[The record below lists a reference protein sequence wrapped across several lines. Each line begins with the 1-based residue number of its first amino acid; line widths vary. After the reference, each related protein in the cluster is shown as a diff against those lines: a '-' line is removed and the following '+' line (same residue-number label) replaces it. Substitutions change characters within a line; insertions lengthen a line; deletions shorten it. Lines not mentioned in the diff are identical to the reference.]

1 MADVL
6 TGALK
11 ARGAF
16 WLKCKKPLKMHF
28 RGLLINSVVVRQLAE
43 PRSEYFSIQR
53 YISLESFLLIK
64 KRNYGKEKEN

>member
-1 MADVL
+1 MIDFL

-28 RGLLINSVVVRQLAE
+28 RGLLINSVVARKCEDPVQN
-43 PRSEYFSIQR
+43 
-53 YISLESFLLIK
+53 ISRFK
-64 KRNYGKEKEN
+64 DTFP